1 MKIVLFEYLTSLI
14 FIIETVYYAA
24 VINIKIWIKFMNIIC
39 NVRYLQTKQLKKLK
53 NKTSFEDELFKLF
66 FVET

>member
-1 MKIVLFEYLTSLI
+1 
-14 FIIETVYYAA
+14 
-24 VINIKIWIKFMNIIC
+24 MNIIC